1 MSLFA
6 DNRYQWRETYF
17 VFFEDKHRPTA
28 GAVEKVLAE
37 LGSKIELSDSV
48 PDDDGLLESLTILA
62 HSDSAG
68 MDVIYV
74 DGDEVQEQLTELKR
88 EWKGQ
93 MLAAGDRSLFDRLS
107 KCNAR
112 YDVFHFEELGDSFLD
127 ENDDEGALDPATLLL
142 VLAKLAKL
150 CHGIAID
157 PQSGPLV

>member
-17 VFFEDKHRPTA
+17 VLFEDKHRPTA
-28 GAVEKVLAE
+28 AAVEKVLAE

-48 PDDDGLLESLTILA
+48 ADDDGLLESLTILA
-62 HSDSAG
+62 HADSAG

-74 DGDEVQEQLTELKR
+74 DGDEVQEQLAELKR

-93 MLAAGDRSLFDRLS
+93 MLAGGDRSLFDRLA

-142 VLAKLAKL
+142 VLGKLARL